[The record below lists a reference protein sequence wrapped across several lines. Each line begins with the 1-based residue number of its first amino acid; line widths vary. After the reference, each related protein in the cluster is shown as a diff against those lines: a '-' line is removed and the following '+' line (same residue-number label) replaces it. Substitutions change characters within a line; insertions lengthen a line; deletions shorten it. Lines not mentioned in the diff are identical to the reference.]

1 MHLKKTWDNNLRGL
15 QILKLQI
22 TRNTSLILLTSL
34 SCFFPGAISANP
46 SEAYKEKSECIE
58 SPDFVTPKEETFK
71 YCIKN
76 NGLVNK
82 INADGELSEEKGKLN
97 KTVEDRTRK
106 GFRSTTSLIEYKIE
120 EDQLIQYKCKAKKVG
135 SKYECDGPGEKL
147 LKGVRPNDYYLEK
160 GLKDIEE
167 EKWNQALDN
176 LTEEIELTKNKD
188 AYYPRAYVNFI
199 LEDYLGS
206 IKDADETLKAD
217 KNNIKAYNIR
227 SLAKYELNDH
237 KGAIT
242 DINKLTT
249 LFEKLTDKEKE
260 ELEIE
265 ENTETFNQF
274 YFRRALSNS
283 ELGNKA
289 EAIKDFNKAIEVDSL
304 NGQAYFQ
311 KGLESYWEDRESACQ
326 NILKGM
332 SLGATDTSGSL
343 IKERSDSDSFLEEL
357 FNNDQTLVDAC
368 QRVSDKKIEINKG
381 KYEFEQL
388 RKEAYKLVRQ
398 YVYIIPIFI
407 LIVGYLIVKYTGK
420 DNDD

>member
-1 MHLKKTWDNNLRGL
+1 LNKRLTK
-15 QILKLQI
+15 
-22 TRNTSLILLTSL
+22 NTTLFLLTSL
-34 SCFFPGAISANP
+34 SCFLPAASLANP
-46 SEAYKEKSECIE
+46 REAYKEIAECIE
-58 SPDFVTPKEETFK
+58 TPDFVTPNDETFK
-71 YCIKN
+71 YCIKP

-82 INADGELSEEKGKLN
+82 INNEGELSDEKGQLNQAVEEKK
-97 KTVEDRTRK
+97 RK
-106 GFRSTTSLIEYKIE
+106 GFRSTTSLIEYQIE
-120 EDQLIQYKCKAKKVG
+120 ENELIQYKCEAKKVG

-147 LKGVRPNDYYLEK
+147 LKGVRPDGYYLEK
-160 GLKDIEE
+160 GLKDIED

-206 IKDADETLKAD
+206 IKDADEALNAD
-217 KNNIKAYNIR
+217 KNNIKGYNIR

-260 ELEIE
+260 ALEIE
-265 ENTETFNQF
+265 ENNETFNQF
-274 YFRRALSNS
+274 YFRRALSKS

-289 EAIKDFNKAIEVDSL
+289 GALKDFDSAIEIDSL

-311 KGLESYWEDRESACQ
+311 KGLESYWEDRDSACQ

-357 FNNDQTLVDAC
+357 FNNEQTLVDAC
-368 QRVSDKKIEINKG
+368 QGVSDKKIEVNKG

-388 RKEAYKLVRQ
+388 RKEAYKLVGK
-398 YVYIIPIFI
+398 YIFIVPIFI
-407 LIVGYLIVKYTGK
+407 LIIGYLIVKYTGK

>member
-1 MHLKKTWDNNLRGL
+1 MKETWDNKTRELL
-15 QILKLQI
+15 ILKNRI
-22 TRNTSLILLTSL
+22 NRNTPLVLLTSL
-34 SCFFPGAISANP
+34 SCFLPAASLANP

-58 SPDFVTPKEETFK
+58 NPDFVTPKDETFK
-71 YCIKN
+71 YCIKT

-82 INADGELSEEKGKLN
+82 INAEGELSEEKGKLN

-120 EDQLIQYKCKAKKVG
+120 EDELIQYKCKAKKIG
-135 SKYECDGPGEKL
+135 SKYECDGSGERL
-147 LKGVRPNDYYLEK
+147 LKGVRPDGYYLGK
-160 GLKDIEE
+160 GRTNIEDKKWSKALK
-167 EKWNQALDN
+167 N
-176 LTEEIELTKNKD
+176 LTEEIELSGNKD
-188 AYYPRAYVNFI
+188 AYYQRAFVNYI
-199 LEDYLGS
+199 LEDHLGS
-206 IKDADETLKAD
+206 IKDADEALKAD

-237 KGAIT
+237 KGAIN

-249 LFEKLTDKEKE
+249 LYEKLTKEEQE

-265 ENTETFNQF
+265 DNEEIFDKF
-274 YFRRALSNS
+274 YFRRALSKS
-283 ELGNKA
+283 ELGNKKGA
-289 EAIKDFNKAIEVDSL
+289 VKDFDKAIEIDSL

-311 KGLESYWEDRESACQ
+311 KGLENYWQDRDSACQ

-332 SLGATDTSGSL
+332 SLGATDTSSSL

-368 QRVSDKKIEINKG
+368 QGASDKKIEVNKG

-388 RKEAYKLVRQ
+388 SKEAYKLVRQ
-398 YVYIIPIFI
+398 YITVVPIFI
-407 LIVGYLIVKYTGK
+407 LIIGYLIFKYIGK